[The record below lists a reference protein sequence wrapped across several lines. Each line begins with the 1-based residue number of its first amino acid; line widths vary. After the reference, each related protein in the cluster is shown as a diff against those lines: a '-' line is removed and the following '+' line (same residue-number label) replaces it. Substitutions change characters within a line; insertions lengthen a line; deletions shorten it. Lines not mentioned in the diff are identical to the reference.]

1 MARITLKDN
10 PVNTC
15 GNLPEVGTKAPD
27 FLLTR
32 VDLSDFSL
40 ADMAGKMVIM
50 NIFPSIDT
58 SVCALSVRTFNKQIV
73 EFPNTVLLA
82 VSLDLPFAHQ
92 RFCETAGIENVVSA
106 SELRNRNFG
115 DAYGLRMIDG
125 PLAGLLARAVI
136 VLDETG
142 TVRYTQ
148 LVPEIAQEP
157 DYNAVFGALKNA
169 MAETDACLQSE
180 TAEQARAASTDEP
193 CDDGRAG

>member
-15 GNLPEVGTKAPD
+15 GDLPAVGTKAPD

-32 VDLSDFSL
+32 TDLTDFSL
-40 ADMAGKMVIM
+40 ADLAGKMVIM

-58 SVCALSVRTFNKQIV
+58 AVCALSVRTFNKKIV

-106 SELRNRNFG
+106 SELRNRKFG

-136 VLDETG
+136 IMDETG

-148 LVPEIAQEP
+148 LVPEIAREP
-157 DYNAVFGALKNA
+157 DYEEVFDALKKA

-180 TAEQARAASTDEP
+180 TAEQARTSSSDEP